1 MWQKYD
7 NRMNICEKVCSWFIK
22 LKSEVN
28 RLERKLFR
36 KDGSKMARKL
46 ARKLFL
52 IRRATYKIDSICI
65 SSNGT
70 LSRKSSQSSRIFR
83 TFFHSITK
91 TSGSSHFRSEFQTGI
106 QRPRPILKRNPGRTR
121 ARSKNFHRLP
131 VRLSQL
137 PVPYF
142 TFGLVD
148 TDIVSEFG
156 LLWLEDDLRM
166 SHSLNDR
173 PGQSKT

>member
-1 MWQKYD
+1 
-7 NRMNICEKVCSWFIK
+7 MNICEKVCSWFIK
-22 LKSEVN
+22 LKSEVS

-83 TFFHSITK
+83 TFFHSLTK
-91 TSGSSHFRSEFQTGI
+91 IVNFLFISLPVKIPTGI
-106 QRPRPILKRNPGRTR
+106 HRPEPIERNPGPRPR
-121 ARSKNFHRLP
+121 I
-131 VRLSQL
+131 
-137 PVPYF
+137 
-142 TFGLVD
+142 FGPGPRILD
-148 TDIVSEFG
+148 QDLDQDQEF
-156 LLWLEDDLRM
+156 L
-166 SHSLNDR
+166 
-173 PGQSKT
+173 

>member
-1 MWQKYD
+1 MSLVTWLLTDLFLFSRPFRNFHENLHFLGISVSEMWQKYD

-83 TFFHSITK
+83 TFFHSLTK
-91 TSGSSHFRSEFQTGI
+91 IVNFRFIS
-106 QRPRPILKRNPGRTR
+106 
-121 ARSKNFHRLP
+121 LP
-131 VRLSQL
+131 VTIPNRKQRSADPNRLREIQH
-137 PVPYF
+137 
-142 TFGLVD
+142 GL
-148 TDIVSEFG
+148 G
-156 LLWLEDDLRM
+156 
-166 SHSLNDR
+166 
-173 PGQSKT
+173 PGQEFS